1 MSPATAKSKKKK
13 EAVEEV
19 DAPIE
24 KENDVPKETSP
35 LASPVQ
41 KKKKSKKIAQEPEE
55 QDAHMS
61 SEEEAPLTQ
70 EASPV
75 KKSLKKNKRRAVLDS
90 SSEEE
95 VEASPVKTPSPKAK
109 EQPPKKKAVRTHF
122 LLPFVLFE
130 SVFCYCF
137 WEKRPVVRRIVK
149 CKILVH
155 IYSFRASQCNRSKF
169 YTQTKW
175 PWHTCKIKKL

>member
-19 DAPIE
+19 DTPIE

-35 LASPVQ
+35 PASPVQ
-41 KKKKSKKIAQEPEE
+41 KKSKKIAQEPEE

-122 LLPFVLFE
+122 LLLFVLLE

-155 IYSFRASQCNRSKF
+155 IYSFRASLCNHSKF
-169 YTQTKW
+169 YSQTKL
-175 PWHTCKIKKL
+175 PWRTCTSKKL